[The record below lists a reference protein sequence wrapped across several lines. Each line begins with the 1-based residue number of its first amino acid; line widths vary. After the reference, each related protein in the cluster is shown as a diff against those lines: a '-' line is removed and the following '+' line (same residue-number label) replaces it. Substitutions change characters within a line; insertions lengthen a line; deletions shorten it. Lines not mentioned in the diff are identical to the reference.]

1 MNDSVIGMACPVAC
15 DRGWG
20 VLKVCI
26 IDKTVSVSITHLWHR
41 CHRFGGNR
49 LTVAYIT
56 TGSVSITTAII
67 IIYDYVLYHTRIL
80 YHTRMVRTIRI
91 YAYGTAIRVWYG
103 LLYHTRMV
111 KSYS

>member
-1 MNDSVIGMACPVAC
+1 MNDRGVNDSVIGMACPVAC

-67 IIYDYVLYHTRIL
+67 LCKYLHHCIL
-80 YHTRMVRTIRI
+80 GNTKQATF
-91 YAYGTAIRVWYG
+91 
-103 LLYHTRMV
+103 
-111 KSYS
+111 S